1 MCDRSYPK
9 ELAFKYL
16 EDLKSEYD
24 RIDGPKIETAARLYE
39 FGTFM
44 HKNGKL
50 YQKETSSLIDM
61 CLERLTVSLNYV
73 NSMPEE
79 LLERLLGLCTS
90 EEVLRLETNNDIY
103 SLTDPV
109 WKRFYQHEFGSK
121 ETELVHQNLGMYD
134 TSFKWSEC
142 FNQKL
147 CSEGVYNKY
156 PFAPMAPKVRR
167 HTKLLTNMYTPSGC
181 TGVQSL
187 MVPHVMVI
195 QEVQE
200 FNR

>member
-1 MCDRSYPK
+1 
-9 ELAFKYL
+9 
-16 EDLKSEYD
+16 
-24 RIDGPKIETAARLYE
+24 
-39 FGTFM
+39 M

-156 PFAPMAPKVRR
+156 PFAPMAPKGKSSKQFFS
-167 HTKLLTNMYTPSGC
+167 TISCLSIIDP
-181 TGVQSL
+181 
-187 MVPHVMVI
+187 
-195 QEVQE
+195 
-200 FNR
+200 